1 MAELCLRTIGN
12 MSINHTGKDECI
24 ENKIISTSYVYLLE
38 DDERSY
44 EDALNTSLILMSTSI
59 HLEGKNQIVDEVDA
73 NQNPLILQAII
84 SRLESDAY
92 PDLRQ
97 NLKVALTNVAEL
109 PRGFEEITRQL
120 LTKIQI
126 MDEVFGARSVKPL
139 HNFLP
144 KLSEYD
150 AMLENCPR
158 LHSDWAPWSQVIEA
172 LAFLF

>member
-1 MAELCLRTIGN
+1 MLEAFVNITFSDAGIATLLGREAILQFNKLIGDQQAKEKLGDKFSKVAELCLRTIGN
-12 MSINHTGKDECI
+12 MSINHEGKDECI

-38 DDERSY
+38 TPEHSY

-97 NLKVALTNVAEL
+97 NLKVALTNIAEL
-109 PRGFEEITRQL
+109 PRGFSEITRQL
-120 LTKIQI
+120 LTKI
-126 MDEVFGARSVKPL
+126 
-139 HNFLP
+139 
-144 KLSEYD
+144 
-150 AMLENCPR
+150 
-158 LHSDWAPWSQVIEA
+158 
-172 LAFLF
+172 